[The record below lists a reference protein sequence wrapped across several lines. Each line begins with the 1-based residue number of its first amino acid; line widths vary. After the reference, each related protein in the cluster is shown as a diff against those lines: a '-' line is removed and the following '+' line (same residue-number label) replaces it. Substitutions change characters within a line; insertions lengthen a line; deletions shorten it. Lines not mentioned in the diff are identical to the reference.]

1 MGQIKNILITGSN
14 GQLGKS
20 LKDISSDFDY
30 KFYFES
36 RDKLDITDFLA
47 VKNFLIKF
55 KIDIIINCAA
65 FTNVDKAESESKK
78 ANTVNNKALDNLAKL
93 CNLFSVQLIH
103 ISTDYVFD
111 GYRNSP
117 YKETDKVNPISK
129 YGKTKLEGEKTIL
142 KYRLKN
148 SIIIRTSWLYSEFGN
163 NFVNKILGLA
173 ADSKCIEVVNDEV
186 GSPTYAVDL
195 ARVILEIIP
204 KISGSKTE
212 IYHYSNTGFCSRFE
226 FAEEIIK
233 YIPNNLKIIPVSSKK
248 NKQIRPKYS
257 VLDTSKI
264 SNKFKLKI
272 NDWSSGLEFF
282 LKSKKLI

>member
-20 LKDISSDFDY
+20 IKDISSNYDY

-36 RDKLDITDFLA
+36 RDKLDITNFLM
-47 VKNFLIKF
+47 VKKFLIKF
-55 KIDIIINCAA
+55 KIDTIINCAA
-65 FTNVDKAESESKK
+65 FTNVDRAESESKK
-78 ANTVNNKALDNLAKL
+78 ANIVNNKAVDNLAKL

-117 YKETDKVNPISK
+117 YKETDKVNPLSK
-129 YGKTKLEGEKTIL
+129 YGKTKLEGEKKIL
-142 KYRLKN
+142 KYRLEN

-163 NFVNKILGLA
+163 NFVNKILDLA
-173 ADSKCIEVVNDEV
+173 ADSKYIEVVDDEI

-204 KISGSKTE
+204 KIGGNKTE
-212 IYHYSNTGFCSRFE
+212 IYHFSNAGFCSRFE

-233 YIPNNLKIIPVSSKK
+233 FMPNNLKIIPIKSKK

-264 SNKFKLKI
+264 SKNFKLKI
-272 NDWSSGLEFF
+272 NDWSSCLEFF

>member
-36 RDKLDITDFLA
+36 RDKLDITNFLT

-212 IYHYSNTGFCSRFE
+212 IYHFSNTGFCSRFE

-233 YIPNNLKIIPVSSKK
+233 YIPNNLKIIPISSKK